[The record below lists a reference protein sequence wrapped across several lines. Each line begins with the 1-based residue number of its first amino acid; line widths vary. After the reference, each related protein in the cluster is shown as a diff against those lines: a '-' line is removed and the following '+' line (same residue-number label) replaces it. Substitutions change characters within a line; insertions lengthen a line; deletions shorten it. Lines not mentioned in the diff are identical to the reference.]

1 MALVSSFEILS
12 LKGGKWEVMAV
23 VDNKARAIAQ
33 AEQILHDGF
42 FSAIEVIEERYDE
55 GSGESHYLVVF
66 NKVKTLHKTREQY
79 TGPERRKGKQ
89 WRQDPKKYGREQ
101 RQKQQKQGA
110 RRDATFA
117 EMMVRRALILML
129 ILGLGVLAITYIVE
143 TLKVP

>member
-1 MALVSSFEILS
+1 MSLVSTFEILS

-23 VDNKARAIAQ
+23 VDSKARAIGQ

-55 GSGESHYLVVF
+55 DSGESHFLVVF
-66 NKVKTLHKTREQY
+66 NKVKTLHKTKEQY
-79 TGPERRKGKQ
+79 TGPERRKGKE

-101 RQKQQKQGA
+101 RQKHDREDA
-110 RRDATFA
+110 RRDAIFT

-129 ILGLGVLAITYIVE
+129 ILGLGVLAITTIVE
-143 TLKVP
+143 SLKVP